1 MDSLPVGVEP
11 SYTAQVIG
19 SWGEPMRMR
28 RLWRIFAVTL
38 IVSGL
43 CACATPQRP
52 TPPPDGEPVV
62 QPWGSV
68 PILSAGNA
76 TGTSLSESLISAMR
90 VKFEKARAENKT
102 GKIPYR
108 ALALSGGG
116 SRGAYGAGVLSGWT
130 ARGDRPQFD
139 VVT

>member
-1 MDSLPVGVEP
+1 M
-11 SYTAQVIG
+11 
-19 SWGEPMRMR
+19 
-28 RLWRIFAVTL
+28 
-38 IVSGL
+38 
-43 CACATPQRP
+43 
-52 TPPPDGEPVV
+52 

-68 PILSAGNA
+68 PILSARNA
-76 TGTSLSESLISAMR
+76 TDTSLSDSLISSMR

-130 ARGDRPQFD
+130 ARGDRPNS
-139 VVT
+139 TW